1 MNLQNTLLKT
11 IKFKIMAKTYVP
23 KNFKVLSIRFQEN
36 WNKKLYG
43 KYFTTIRKHDYC
55 LNKGDIVDVVFKGKA
70 VASAKV
76 IECDLLFFHEL
87 GHVMVMCDTG
97 YNYADSLELFYKFGI
112 NVKSFETKVK
122 VYLLEN
128 LYFYQKKE

>member
-1 MNLQNTLLKT
+1 
-11 IKFKIMAKTYVP
+11 MAKTYEP
-23 KNFKVLSIRFQEN
+23 KNFKVLSIRFKEN

-43 KYFTTIRKHDYC
+43 RYFTTIRNHNFC
-55 LNKGDIVDVVFKGKA
+55 LNKGDIVDIVFKGKP

-97 YNYADSLELFYKFGI
+97 HNYADSLELFYKFGI
-112 NVKSFETKVK
+112 NVKSFDTKVK

>member
-1 MNLQNTLLKT
+1 MNKENSPQN
-11 IKFKIMAKTYVP
+11 FR
-23 KNFKVLSIRFQEN
+23 VLSIKFQEN

-43 KYFTTIRKHDYC
+43 KYFTTIRKENYY
-55 LNKGDIVDVVFKGKA
+55 LNKGDIVDVVLKGVS

-76 IECDLLFFHEL
+76 IECEVLFFHEL
-87 GHVMVMCDTG
+87 GPDMVMCDTG
-97 YNYADSLELFYKFGI
+97 YNYADSLELFCRFGI

-128 LYFYQKKE
+128 LYFYQKKV